1 MVAAEDFNA
10 RCDRAFELLGPE
22 ADAVLIVPPFAD
34 INRPSLGLHL
44 LQAVAEQ
51 AGLRVRILY
60 ANLLFAALSGENL
73 YTAMCRGKYGWMWGE
88 RIFAATAFGLPPLGL
103 EVEKLREQIAKRD
116 DSEGS
121 DVTFDDLAALE
132 REAGPFC
139 SALAERFAA
148 LRCRV
153 AGASTTFQ
161 QTGASVALLAQ
172 VKRFQPEAITL
183 IGGANCEGEM
193 AKGIASLGAPI
204 DYIFSGECESV
215 FPEFLRRAV
224 AGEPLPSEHIVLGEA
239 CFDLDSLPEPA
250 FDEYFAQLDNAFTSW
265 RADKKEVWLPYE
277 SSRGCWWGARHH
289 CTFCGL
295 NGETMAFRE
304 KSPNRVIAGMQRLLE
319 HYPTRCLAMIDN
331 IIPYSYFRTV
341 LPRMANEL
349 PPVQMF
355 YETKSNLTL
364 EHVELLR
371 RAGVDRVQP
380 GIEALSSSL
389 LRRMKKGVLA
399 RQNLALLR
407 YARVVGLGLTW
418 NLLYEFPGD
427 QREDY
432 DETLAL
438 IPLIHHLTP
447 PTGIYGVSIDRFSP
461 YFNEPASYGIWN
473 LRPSPGYDWVFPR
486 STDFNRL
493 AYHFTGQYE
502 CGHAAQPELKD
513 LLERAYRD
521 WRDSWKVGSAA
532 PALSLTP
539 GGDGYYTLMDTRG
552 VEGTDLFQ
560 FLNEEEAR
568 TVLIGGPLDRQP
580 LAAWAIERK
589 LAVALDGWCVPL
601 AVTDV
606 ETWRRLEARVRHAVE
621 QAVAATA

>member
-1 MVAAEDFNA
+1 MAGHNFNA
-10 RCDRAFELLGPE
+10 RCDRAFDLLGPE

-34 INRPSLGLHL
+34 INRPSLGVHL
-44 LQAVAEQ
+44 LQAVTER

-60 ANLLFAALSGENL
+60 ANLLFATLSGENL

-103 EVEKLREQIAKRD
+103 EVEKLREQVANRD
-116 DSEGS
+116 DSKGS
-121 DVTFDDLAALE
+121 EVTFDDLAALE
-132 REAGPFC
+132 REARPFC

-161 QTGASVALLAQ
+161 QTGASVALLGQ
-172 VKRFQPEAITL
+172 VKRLKPGAITL
-183 IGGANCEGEM
+183 LGGANCEGEM
-193 AKGIASLGAPI
+193 ARGIASLGAPI

-215 FPEFLRRAV
+215 FPVFLRRAV
-224 AGEPLPSEHIVLGEA
+224 AGEPLPSEHIVQGEA
-239 CFDLDSLPEPA
+239 CLDMDGLPEPT
-250 FDEYFAQLDNAFTSW
+250 FDEYFEQLDNAFPSW
-265 RADKKEVWLPYE
+265 REDKKDVWLPYE

-304 KSPNRVIAGMQRLLE
+304 KSPDRVIAGVRRLLE
-319 HYPTRCLAMIDN
+319 RYPTRFLAMIDN

-341 LPRMANEL
+341 LPRMAKEL
-349 PPVQMF
+349 PPVQLF

-371 RAGVDRVQP
+371 RAGVDRIQP

-407 YARVVGLGLTW
+407 YARAVGLGLTW

-432 DETLAL
+432 EETLAL

-461 YFNEPASYGIWN
+461 YFNEPASYGVSN
-473 LRPSPGYDWVFPR
+473 LRPAAAYAWAFPAG
-486 STDFNRL
+486 TDFTSL
-493 AYHFTGQYE
+493 AYHFNGDYL
-502 CGHAAQPELKD
+502 CAHSSHPELRDGLKK
-513 LLERAYRD
+513 AYRD
-521 WRDSWKVGSAA
+521 WRDSWKAGAPA
-532 PALSLTP
+532 PALTLTP
-539 GGDGYYTLMDTRG
+539 GDDGYYTLMDTRG
-552 VEGTDLFQ
+552 LEGTDLFQ

-568 TVLIGGPLDRQP
+568 AVLIGGPLDRQP
-580 LAAWAIERK
+580 LAEWAIERK

-606 ETWRRLEARVRHAVE
+606 ETWRRFEARVPQPVAQALLAAV
-621 QAVAATA
+621 